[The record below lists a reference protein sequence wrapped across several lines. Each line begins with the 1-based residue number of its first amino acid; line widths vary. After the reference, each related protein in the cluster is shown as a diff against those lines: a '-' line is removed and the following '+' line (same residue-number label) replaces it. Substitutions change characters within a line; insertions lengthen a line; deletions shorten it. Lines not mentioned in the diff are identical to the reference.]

1 MPLNNRTVWYLVSRD
16 ATLHVNV
23 KTGVLG
29 VGAQVLGAGEL
40 QPVDK
45 TMVGQVV
52 PLQPTGNHRGAE
64 IHTAAHR
71 GLHATVVRCA
81 LKEAAACQGP
91 VPEQAP
97 GRSCGPCGRP
107 TLVQSVPEGLYH
119 AGQAHIGE
127 VNERLYPM
135 GGTS

>member
-1 MPLNNRTVWYLVSRD
+1 M
-16 ATLHVNV
+16 
-23 KTGVLG
+23 
-29 VGAQVLGAGEL
+29 LGAGEL

-64 IHTAAHR
+64 IRTAAHR
-71 GLHATVVRCA
+71 GPHATAVRCA

-97 GRSCGPCGRP
+97 RRSCGPCGRP
-107 TLVQSVPEGLYH
+107 MLVQSVPEGLYLV
-119 AGQAHIGE
+119 GQAHIGE
-127 VNERLYPM
+127 VNKRLYSM
-135 GGTS
+135 DGTS